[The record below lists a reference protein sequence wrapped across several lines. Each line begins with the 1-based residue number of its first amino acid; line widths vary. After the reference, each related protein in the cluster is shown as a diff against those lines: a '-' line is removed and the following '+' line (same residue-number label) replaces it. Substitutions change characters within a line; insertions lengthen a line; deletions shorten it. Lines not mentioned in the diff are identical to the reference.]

1 MLAAIAERLDA
12 LGPRFRLPL
21 LAVQAVE
28 ARSGRKG
35 VLAFACDQDDLA
47 VKLVAALIADVPA
60 TVHLLTEYTTVTNEW
75 PPSPAQRA
83 PAQKG
88 KSSPC
93 PQSVR
98 NPSRRWSALGGLG
111 RRPF

>member
-1 MLAAIAERLDA
+1 MLAALAERIDA

-60 TVHLLTEYTTVTNEW
+60 TVHLLTEFTTISNEW
-75 PPSPAQRA
+75 PPNTRRL
-83 PAQKG
+83 K
-88 KSSPC
+88 
-93 PQSVR
+93 R
-98 NPSRRWSALGGLG
+98 LSRRVDKILATMKARLEG
-111 RRPF
+111 